1 MFEGLKKKFSNFIG
15 SIAKKEEEKAEEVQ
29 KEEGAAEEKSSEHRA
44 AKAES
49 NEGVGAKVKDGVH
62 SAGYQDEERHFKE
75 ILPEAKKEQEAKTAG
90 KPTDIHGQYKEHRQK
105 GDLREERKTGREE
118 KALGAEAQA
127 PQRPDAGV
135 ASAGAGGVRN
145 DATIKQE
152 AEQAAGTSSGQ
163 LVRKP
168 GISAGTRIK
177 GFIFRE
183 VSITDKDIEPF
194 MEQLQVALLQSDV
207 NYVATEKI
215 LNSIKKDLTANPLK
229 ASQLEAQISSKIRNA
244 IFEILKKGKKADL
257 VGMVRERKERGEVP
271 FKILFL
277 GPNGAGKTT
286 TIAKMARLMLDNGLS
301 CIISASDTFRAAAIE
316 QSAIHAQKL
325 GIEVLKGTYGADPA
339 SVAFDAVAHAKARG
353 IDVVLIDSAGRQE
366 TSKSLMEEMKK
377 MNRVI
382 KPDLKIFVG
391 ESIAGN
397 VLLEQLKEFD
407 SAVGL
412 DGVILTKLDL
422 DAKGGNTLSIASET
436 EIPILF
442 ICTGEG
448 YNDIMTYDPDFIIN
462 NIIPN
467 N

>member
-15 SIAKKEEEKAEEVQ
+15 SIAKKEEEKAEETQ
-29 KEEGAAEEKSSEHRA
+29 KEEGAVGGKSSEPGA
-44 AKAES
+44 AKIEGKEGAEGKARDS
-49 NEGVGAKVKDGVH
+49 RQPAEAPGEGH
-62 SAGYQDEERHFKE
+62 HLKE
-75 ILPEAKKEQEAKTAG
+75 VLPEAKKEHEVKAADKSAG
-90 KPTDIHGQYKEHRQK
+90 IQGQYREHQQN
-105 GDLREERKTGREE
+105 GDLKEERKTGKEE
-118 KALGAEAQA
+118 KALGAEAQTT
-127 PQRPDAGV
+127 QKPDAAGI
-135 ASAGAGGVRN
+135 SAGAGEVKNAAPIRHERMQ
-145 DATIKQE
+145 ATSTAPDQP
-152 AEQAAGTSSGQ
+152 A
-163 LVRKP
+163 RKP
-168 GISAGTRIK
+168 GVSAGTKIK
-177 GFIFRE
+177 GLIFRE
-183 VSITDKDIEPF
+183 VSISDKDIEPF
-194 MEQLQVALLQSDV
+194 IEQLQVALLQSDV

-215 LNSIKKDLTANPLK
+215 LNSIKKDLTANPIK

-257 VGMVRERKERGEVP
+257 VSMVRERKERGEVP

-316 QSAIHAQKL
+316 QSAIHAKKL

-366 TSKSLMEEMKK
+366 TSRSLMEEMKK

-382 KPDLKIFVG
+382 KPDLKIFIG

-448 YNDIMTYDPDFIIN
+448 YKDIMAYDPDFIIN